1 MKKDKLQEGSGYYF
15 SFFYLYFGQLLSV
28 SCVNPAELAPF
39 IVVHVINVR
48 NILQDVYSEDSIG

>member
-1 MKKDKLQEGSGYYF
+1 MKKNKLQEDSGYYF

-28 SCVNPAELAPF
+28 SCVNPVELAPF